1 MPLASG
7 SSGSSPAKSRLSLAT
22 RIGRPLR
29 WLVRIACARP
39 ALTVVLA
46 LALAAVSLVYTLTTI
61 TFSTSTRSLLPPGR
75 PYVER
80 YTQYEREFGDLD
92 SIAIVV
98 EAPSLTEATVYATRL
113 VRRLHASGVPLKRIS
128 YRIDPKLFEGRG
140 LLYLPKER
148 LGKIREA
155 IFDYQE
161 FMEAFAARP
170 TLDQLA
176 DGMATQ
182 IANAFVANFIDL
194 GLSDG
199 KGASD
204 LKFVQDLVAQIE
216 SRLDRP
222 APYRSPFGTLFA
234 VEGAD
239 SPGAGYFLS
248 EDQRLLFIL
257 AEPET
262 ERGSFTGDQRAIEGV
277 RAVIASLK
285 RDFPEVQV
293 GVTGK
298 PALQNDE
305 MVAAFRDSQRA
316 TIIAFALTLGLLL
329 VAFLRVG
336 KPLLMLLVLA
346 ASLCWSIG
354 VATLVIGHLSLF
366 SVMFISIVI
375 GIGIDYGIY
384 FLFRYEEE
392 LFLGRSLREAIE
404 ITAARSGPGMLLG
417 AVTAAG
423 TFYVLWLTDFRGVR
437 ELGFIAGTALMFA
450 WLAMMTVF
458 PAMLVLVDRRHAT
471 RPAGAIPRA
480 LALERIHV
488 PFVSQLVAYPKTVAL
503 LAVALT
509 VVSAWGLRYVQFDYN
524 LLNLQGV
531 GTESVTWE
539 KRILATA
546 GRSGFTAL
554 ASAESLDELQ
564 RKQAAF
570 RALGSVSE
578 VDSVL
583 LLIPDEQLEK
593 LKIIEDFAPLV
604 TSVRIGRPTSVD
616 LPRLIAALEVLKR
629 RFTIAAN
636 EAPAGDTQATLR
648 LVAEDISR
656 LIIKLRQADPQVSE
670 PVLTLLQNQV
680 YRDFVR
686 SFQRLQS
693 NLAPRPIVL
702 DDVPKEFRTKFV
714 SEGGRFLLQI
724 HPAVDIW
731 DRAGAERFISE
742 LRSVDPEVT
751 GTPVITY
758 EALHLMERAY
768 QQGTVYAIVLV
779 TIVTA
784 LTLRRVRETA
794 LALLPLG
801 LGLMWAFGLM
811 YFFGLKFTMGN
822 VFGLPLILGAAA
834 EYGLNIVMR
843 FMEGR
848 DHGGPLIARSTMTAV
863 LVNGLTTISG
873 FGSLMVADHRGIFG
887 LGLLLT
893 LGTATSLVASLIVL
907 PVLLQ
912 TMARRAPA
920 PPVPPFGPDPHPLE
934 PAARGLD
941 R

>member
-1 MPLASG
+1 VPLASG

-29 WLVRIACARP
+29 ALVRIACARP
-39 ALTVVLA
+39 VATVLIAILMAIVSVVYALQ
-46 LALAAVSLVYTLTTI
+46 SL
-61 TFSTSTRSLLPPGR
+61 TFATSTRSLLPPGR

-98 EAPSLTEATVYATRL
+98 DAPSLPEATIYANRL
-113 VRRLHASGVPLKRIS
+113 VRQLRADNIPLKRIA
-128 YRIDPKLFEGRG
+128 YRIDPKQFEGRG
-140 LLYLPKER
+140 LLYLSKER
-148 LGKIREA
+148 LANIRDA
-155 IFDYQE
+155 VFDYQE
-161 FMEAFAARP
+161 VMEAFAARP

-329 VAFLRVG
+329 VAFFRVG
-336 KPLLMLLVLA
+336 KPLLMLVVLA

-437 ELGFIAGTALMFA
+437 ELGFIAGTAILLSWVA
-450 WLAMMTVF
+450 TMTVF
-458 PAMLVLVDRRHAT
+458 PATLVLLDHRHAR
-471 RPAGAIPRA
+471 RPSGTIPRA
-480 LALERIHV
+480 LALERVHV
-488 PFVSQLVAYPKTVAL
+488 PLVERIMTYPKTVLVFAVL
-503 LAVALT
+503 LT
-509 VVSAWGLRYVQFDYN
+509 GVSAWGLKYIQFDYN
-524 LLNLQGV
+524 LLHLQAS
-531 GTESVTWE
+531 GTESVVWE
-539 KRILATA
+539 RKILAVA

-554 ASAESLDELQ
+554 ASADSLEELR
-564 RKQAAF
+564 RKHAAF
-570 RALGSVSE
+570 GRLPTVSG
-578 VDSVL
+578 VDSAL
-583 LLIPDEQLEK
+583 LLIPDDQPEK
-593 LKIIEDFAPLV
+593 QKIILDFAPIV
-604 TSVRIGRPTSVD
+604 AQVRIGRATPVD
-616 LPRLIAALEVLKR
+616 LDRLIAAFETLKR
-629 RFTIAAN
+629 RFDIA
-636 EAPAGDTQATLR
+636 G
-648 LVAEDISR
+648 
-656 LIIKLRQADPQVSE
+656 SE
-670 PVLTLLQNQV
+670 E
-680 YRDFVR
+680 
-686 SFQRLQS
+686 
-693 NLAPRPIVL
+693 I
-702 DDVPKEFRTKFV
+702 
-714 SEGGRFLLQI
+714 GR
-724 HPAVDIW
+724 ASC
-731 DRAGAERFISE
+731 RER
-742 LRSVDPEVT
+742 V
-751 GTPVITY
+751 
-758 EALHLMERAY
+758 
-768 QQGTVYAIVLV
+768 
-779 TIVTA
+779 
-784 LTLRRVRETA
+784 
-794 LALLPLG
+794 
-801 LGLMWAFGLM
+801 
-811 YFFGLKFTMGN
+811 
-822 VFGLPLILGAAA
+822 
-834 EYGLNIVMR
+834 
-843 FMEGR
+843 
-848 DHGGPLIARSTMTAV
+848 
-863 LVNGLTTISG
+863 
-873 FGSLMVADHRGIFG
+873 
-887 LGLLLT
+887 
-893 LGTATSLVASLIVL
+893 
-907 PVLLQ
+907 
-912 TMARRAPA
+912 
-920 PPVPPFGPDPHPLE
+920 
-934 PAARGLD
+934 
-941 R
+941 

>member
-404 ITAARSGPGMLLG
+404 ITATRSGPGMLLG

-423 TFYVLWLTDFRGVR
+423 TFYVLCLTEFRGVQ
-437 ELGFIAGTALMFA
+437 ELGFIAGTAILLSWVA
-450 WLAMMTVF
+450 TMTVF
-458 PAMLVLVDRRHAT
+458 PATLVLLDHRHAR
-471 RPAGAIPRA
+471 RPSGTIPRA
-480 LALERIHV
+480 LALERVHV
-488 PFVSQLVAYPKTVAL
+488 PLVERIMTYPKTVLVFAVL
-503 LAVALT
+503 LT
-509 VVSAWGLRYVQFDYN
+509 GVSAWGLTYIQFDYN
-524 LLNLQGV
+524 LLHLQAN
-531 GTESVTWE
+531 GTESVVWE
-539 KRILATA
+539 RKILAIA

-554 ASAESLDELQ
+554 ASADSLEELR
-564 RKQAAF
+564 RKHAAF
-570 RALGSVSE
+570 GRLPTVSG
-578 VDSVL
+578 VDSAL
-583 LLIPDEQLEK
+583 LLIPDDQPEK
-593 LKIIEDFAPLV
+593 LKIVRDFAPIV
-604 TSVRIGRPTSVD
+604 AQVRIGRAPPVD
-616 LPRLIAALEVLKR
+616 LDRLIAAFETLKR
-629 RFTIAAN
+629 RFDIAGR
-636 EAPAGDTQATLR
+636 EAPEGEDAQKLRDVSAAIER
-648 LVAEDISR
+648 LVV
-656 LIIKLRQADPQVSE
+656 KVRQTDPDVSE
-670 PVLTLLQNQV
+670 
-680 YRDFVR
+680 
-686 SFQRLQS
+686 S
-693 NLAPRPIVL
+693 
-702 DDVPKEFRTKFV
+702 
-714 SEGGRFLLQI
+714 
-724 HPAVDIW
+724 
-731 DRAGAERFISE
+731 
-742 LRSVDPEVT
+742 
-751 GTPVITY
+751 
-758 EALHLMERAY
+758 
-768 QQGTVYAIVLV
+768 
-779 TIVTA
+779 A
-784 LTLRRVRETA
+784 LT
-794 LALLPLG
+794 
-801 LGLMWAFGLM
+801 
-811 YFFGLKFTMGN
+811 Y
-822 VFGLPLILGAAA
+822 
-834 EYGLNIVMR
+834 
-843 FMEGR
+843 
-848 DHGGPLIARSTMTAV
+848 
-863 LVNGLTTISG
+863 
-873 FGSLMVADHRGIFG
+873 
-887 LGLLLT
+887 
-893 LGTATSLVASLIVL
+893 
-907 PVLLQ
+907 LQ
-912 TMARRAPA
+912 TQIYKIGRAH
-920 PPVPPFGPDPHPLE
+920 V
-934 PAARGLD
+934 
-941 R
+941 